1 MALRPPLS
9 LVTRLDTLRALREL
23 EDFENGMS
31 DSRVRGHHVP
41 DMSPLLNDI
50 SEENSIDLHKKEVR
64 ILVRHMLEELRTTAP
79 VVHISFAVEPDSK
92 VVATVARWFREEIA
106 PNVVLRIGIQ
116 PSIGVGCVVRTTN
129 KYFDFSLRK
138 HLVARSYLFRKQL
151 EGIV

>member
-1 MALRPPLS
+1 MALKPPLTII
-9 LVTRLDTLRALREL
+9 TRLDTLRALREL

-31 DSRVRGHHVP
+31 ESKVRGHHLP
-41 DMSPLLNDI
+41 SLTPLLNDI
-50 SEENSIDLHKKEVR
+50 AEENSIDPHKKEAR
-64 ILVRHMLEELRTTAP
+64 ILIRHMLEDLRTKSP

-92 VVATVARWFREEIA
+92 VMTIIARWFRDEIA
-106 PNVVLRIGIQ
+106 PNIVLSVGIQ

-138 HLVARSYLFRKQL
+138 HLMANSDLFKKQL